1 MLTRFEITARTPVL
15 DSKPFGSVGP
25 YEQLEGSAYFAVD
38 PDHPLNQP
46 IVDLQLA
53 PRNADGCVEFRADI
67 WILKPVDP
75 SRGNGNALYNVVNRG
90 RKGILTTFNLAA
102 GSNRPTAGSEFGDGL
117 LMDAGYTVAACGW
130 QADVPPEAPDNPHL
144 MTLDVPIARTANGP
158 ITGPVGCEIIV
169 DAPADTHSL
178 GSRYH
183 HPYEVA
189 EGAEGQ
195 AVLTVREKPYDAPQT
210 IDRTSWSFTR
220 FDDGHPAIHY
230 PPGFDPG
237 LIYNLVYIGKDPIV
251 MGLGFAATRDFISSL
266 KYDGDNPAAQD
277 GHTHI
282 DRAYGFGSSQ
292 SGRFL
297 RHLLYLGFNED
308 ENQRQVFD
316 GLIVNVAGGAMGS
329 FNHRFAQP
337 SRHSSAHFDVFYPTE
352 QFPFTDDP
360 QTDPITGKTDGLLD
374 RCRDRTTTPKIFYV
388 NSSTEY
394 WNRSAS
400 LIHTDIDSTTDIA
413 PPDCVRVYHF
423 AGTQHG
429 AADLP
434 TGPNPLPGNPVDF
447 KLGHR
452 ALLVALDSWV
462 CGENEPLPSHHGK
475 IAANTLVVPTDET
488 FAFPDLPGLP
498 RPTISRI
505 PRRFDFG
512 PQWDSGIISTEPP
525 KLGSIFKTLVAAVD
539 KDGNE
544 IAGIRLPEVAVPLGT
559 FTGWRFR
566 SSAMGATWA
575 LIGLSGSWLPFAPTA
590 AQVAKG
596 DSRPPIAD
604 RYSSQDDYVA
614 RCVEVARSL
623 VTERLMLERDIER
636 VADRAR
642 RMYDW
647 AMRDTQS

>member
-1 MLTRFEITARTPVL
+1 MLTRFEITARGPVL
-15 DSKPFGSVGP
+15 DNKSFGSVGP
-25 YEQLEGSAYFAVD
+25 YEQLEGSAHFGVD
-38 PDHPLNQP
+38 PDHPLNRP

-53 PRNADGCVEFRADI
+53 PRNADGRVEFRADI

-75 SRGNGNALYNVVNRG
+75 SRGNGNLLYNVVNRG

-102 GSNRPTAGSEFGDGL
+102 GSNRPSTESEFGDGL
-117 LMDAGYTVAACGW
+117 LMDGGYTVAACGW

-144 MTLDVPIARTANGP
+144 MTLDVPVARQGGRP

-169 DAPADTHSL
+169 DAPADIHSL

-183 HPYEVA
+183 HPYSVA
-189 EGAEGQ
+189 EGTEDR
-195 AVLTVREKPYDAPQT
+195 AVLTVREKPYDAPQS
-210 IDRTSWSFTR
+210 IPRTDWSFTR
-220 FDDGHPAIHY
+220 LDDDRPGIHY
-230 PPGFDPG
+230 PPGFTPG

-251 MGLGFAATRDFISSL
+251 MGLGFAATRDFISAL
-266 KYDGDNPAAQD
+266 KYDVNNPTAR
-277 GHTHI
+277 GNRPCI

-308 ENQRQVFD
+308 ESQRRVFD

-360 QTDPITGKTDGLLD
+360 QTDPATGATDGLLN
-374 RCRDRTTTPKIFYV
+374 RCRDRHTTPKIFYV

-400 LIHTDIDSTTDIA
+400 LVHTDIDSAVDIE
-413 PPDCVRVYHF
+413 PPDCVCVYHF

-429 AADLP
+429 AAELP

-452 ALLVALDSWV
+452 ALLAALDSWV
-462 CGENEPLPSHHGK
+462 RGESEPPPSRHGK
-475 IAANTLVVPTDET
+475 IATGTLVDPNGEAFD
-488 FAFPDLPGLP
+488 FPDPPGLP
-498 RPTISRI
+498 RPTIPRI
-505 PRRFDFG
+505 PRRLDFG
-512 PQWDSGIISTEPP
+512 PDWEFGIISIEPP
-525 KLGSIFKTLVAAVD
+525 ELGPVFKTLVAAVD
-539 KDGNE
+539 EDGNE
-544 IAGIRLPEVAVPLGT
+544 LAGIRLPEVAVPLGT

-566 SSAMGATWA
+566 STAMGATWA
-575 LIGLSGSWLPFAPTA
+575 LIGLSGGWLPFAPTA
-590 AQVAKG
+590 EQVVEG
-596 DSRPPIAD
+596 DSRAPIAD
-604 RYSSQDDYVA
+604 RYSNRDDYVD
-614 RCVEVARSL
+614 RCVEVARAL
-623 VTERLMLERDIER
+623 VAERLMLERDVER
-636 VADRAR
+636 VADRAH

-647 AMRDTQS
+647 AMREARI